1 MKQSP
6 ERREFSRVVIQVL
19 VRLRTK
25 EGAIVTGKGTRISL
39 KGLFLETSTRLP
51 NGSAFQIE
59 IVLGTEQPH
68 RLLINVEGK
77 VTRQEESGLGLE
89 FTQMGSEGYEHLKNL
104 VLYNSDEPEK
114 VEKEFMQHLGLK
126 ART

>member
-1 MKQSP
+1 MKQNQ
-6 ERREFSRVVIQVL
+6 ERREFSRVVIQVQ
-19 VRLRTK
+19 VRLRTE
-25 EGAIVTGKGTRISL
+25 EGNIVTGKGTRISL

-51 NGSAFQIE
+51 NGSACRIE
-59 IVLGTEQPH
+59 IVLGTESH

-77 VTRQEESGLGLE
+77 VSRQEENGLGLE

-114 VEKEFMQHLGLK
+114 AEKEFMQHLGLK